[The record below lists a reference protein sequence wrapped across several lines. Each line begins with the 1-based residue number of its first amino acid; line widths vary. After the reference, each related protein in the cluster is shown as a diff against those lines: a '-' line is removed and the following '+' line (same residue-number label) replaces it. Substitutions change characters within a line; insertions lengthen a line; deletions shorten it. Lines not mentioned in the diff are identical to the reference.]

1 MSNTVLIGVGGSGQH
16 VVHAYLRLLALTNVD
31 PTVVPEV
38 YIVDAD
44 DSELSKQ
51 IAGLHTLLTGTKSNG
66 NDKKL
71 GNVIRPYFQQ
81 NENDTPDNASTS
93 LNINQT
99 GILESAFL
107 MDDDLGVEVKQG
119 MFANARIGA
128 SVFRVKKINTDYD
141 TKSVN
146 FKTLFASIAGARVA
160 IVGSSFGG
168 TGSGVVPALVRE
180 FENIKKTNRLK
191 APDVVRAFMTLPW
204 FEIEDNAG
212 VALGEKSAARTDAD
226 LNPMQRN
233 AMLGLRTYLK
243 ELEAGL
249 GITNYVVSQF
259 ITDAKTPTRLDK
271 GNFKQPE
278 NKHIYNIIL
287 ANAVQHF
294 LQETV
299 DVLKDGNNAHLLSL
313 LMQEKEKEIGIF
325 DAISSHHLRLRIA
338 KDDNR
343 CLQEI
348 FMDANLVALALEKA
362 SEGITNGFKSDSQKL
377 VITGADD
384 TYSVPTQLVELIKK
398 IDMNMLEE
406 DSSVFSLAASKIGFE
421 SKKRIKKEAFAALAK
436 SISQISKRLRES
448 ILWLYAHKEAIKF
461 TPSNVELLFLENN
474 ESISEATLN
483 ARWEPYKLTQL
494 TRRGAGVVIS
504 SDKNPNPK
512 TKKTAQAFF
521 LFENVFFSGKEKSR
535 QSYDPK
541 LNLDDES
548 KKRYNNK
555 VGYDLAAELIA
566 EQLFKEVRAARQ
578 QETVSKT
585 NMQDEG
591 NEEQLKHEK
600 LIKMLKGFDKQ
611 TSSEPINL
619 RLCKLT
625 QLKEDIKAD
634 FKMLD
639 PYLGVAKV
647 DVLLKEGIF
656 PETALKGIP
665 NIIAPRLL
673 QEWRLGQCD
682 LIKINERPEK
692 RQALKSQSL
701 TAKPESTEYGIFL
714 HARNIIEAAFWLIF
728 TKDKTI
734 GLETIE
740 SQHTDFYQLLK
751 SEFEAFEESS
761 PQLFIL
767 DKSSSQ
773 PVFIAN
779 KHLGWYL
786 AANKNAR
793 QLLTRL
799 IPKLPSVKYGNDF
812 LCELWRGNQS
822 KPKISLYDYKVISA
836 FAIYLSDIESK
847 LSGQDAPLL
856 IKALQS
862 LTEDL
867 GKITKELTDVT
878 GSVLELAP
886 VKEIELAGT
895 KVELKELSLLGK
907 LQDIF
912 VKKPVYANAKSMEQR
927 LWPLHGEAWQHID
940 IKKTLQDDNEDSF
953 SLKNI
958 KPSDEDNRGQWLWQK
973 LKIHFKDIGEQ
984 VYEKPFGDVLTP
996 EISLEKD
1003 NFMWSVALWP
1013 NFQAKKWNY
1022 YLATADSYRLQNDQ
1036 IKALFDGNT
1045 LKGDCLEFVFWGE
1058 FYTAT
1063 GEPAK
1068 LDEEGKKLVA
1078 KQANTPTGGSA
1089 TLDDT
1094 GNKLVVKETQPD
1106 FGKLGVVKNNAPIK
1120 LLTGI
1125 PRAIEIWFGNQL
1137 LGSMPIKLGDGNEL
1151 PDSPREC
1158 RLALDFGTSNTSIAV
1173 QIKQD
1178 GKDTADI
1185 DDLPLLGGECSEST
1199 LFKLGEDLTW
1209 SAGHKKQGKYSH
1221 QYLPTFF
1228 FQSFNKKNS
1237 SDSRVRSIPSELL
1250 FVSGVNH
1257 SEVRKG
1263 IKAFIAQAKISDAY
1277 YKFSPIKQFGSAT
1290 QLLGEPVVAPLW
1302 TPFPPSVDDDLKKAL
1317 MGVVNK
1323 EYIQGFKWPQTNLE
1337 YAYRAAYLESIL
1349 VAAFATLRRA
1359 GYSNVTLNQEQ
1370 ENSFPFI
1377 ATYPGAFS
1385 AEQKVSFIKDLDFIV
1400 DQLKAE
1406 CGITIAKNVQNPSYK
1421 NAKCEQLNTEKSH
1434 IKLRSETF
1442 AALSGCRRE
1451 RSDISLTVDMGG
1463 GTTDIGL
1470 IIPALDRKES
1480 PDSYMSS
1487 LRYAGN
1493 HLLESL
1499 VGYDQKMSKAHKDDL
1514 LLALKIAIRDG
1525 NVKQDK
1531 DKSSHYKLVTEA
1543 FFRGLFEYVLN
1554 LVAAFGDKLH
1564 KRNINIYFLGNG
1576 FKLAKLF
1583 TGRDIQ
1589 DIFNY
1594 VCLKEAKE
1602 NDLWQGID
1610 PQFNFDKFSV
1620 VKNKDLKQ
1628 LLIHGALEGTTDAG
1642 TDYQKLEEKG
1652 HGELPIWLPCIKNR
1666 QTNTLYSKPTLGDI
1680 AQSKQGELS
1689 SSYSDRR
1696 KAFSLTSR
1704 YWDDENWCTEES
1716 IGKDFVFGGV
1726 NSQDV
1731 ASDFGKF
1738 YLEVN
1743 FVKEVLCKLTKEP
1756 KRKDS
1761 SSWPA
1766 SSTNTPPQQSGFKP
1780 SAVSENMAAPPAPN
1794 VPPPQNPNNSA
1805 STLTLSSGAN
1815 TLIDGNNI
1823 TVNLS
1828 WESPFELDVIAFALN
1843 DKGKVT
1849 ADENTIFYNQLNY
1862 AQGAVLLNVAQ
1873 RQLNIVLS
1881 KIPADIKTI
1890 AICAVTGIDDDSA
1903 KGKNF
1908 GQVSHSA
1915 INVLGA
1921 NKIIFELN
1929 HVKGTETAM
1938 IFGEVYRHNNTWKF
1952 RAKGQGYAGGFKKM
1966 CDEYGAEY

>member
-1 MSNTVLIGVGGSGQH
+1 MSKTVLIGVGGSGQH

-31 PTVVPEV
+31 SNIIPEV

-51 IAGLHTLLTGTKSNG
+51 IASLHTLLTGAQSNG

-81 NENDTPDNASTS
+81 NENDTPDNASAS

-107 MDDDLGVEVKQG
+107 MDDDLGIEVKEG

-128 SVFRVKKINTDYD
+128 SVFRVKNINTSDD
-141 TKSVN
+141 SAKNVN
-146 FKTLFASIAGARVA
+146 FKTLFASIASARVA

-180 FENIKKTNRLK
+180 FENIKKTNHLK
-191 APDVVRAFMTLPW
+191 SPKIVRAFMTLPW
-204 FEIEDNAG
+204 FEIEDNFG

-249 GITNYVVSQF
+249 EITNYVVSQF

-287 ANAVQHF
+287 ANAIQHF
-294 LQETV
+294 LQETGAV
-299 DVLKDGNNAHLLSL
+299 FKDGNNAHLLSL
-313 LMQEKEKEIGIF
+313 LMQEKEKETGIF

-362 SEGITNGFKSDSQKL
+362 SEGITKGFKSDNQKL

-406 DSSVFSLAASKIGFE
+406 DSSVFSLAASKIGIE

-483 ARWEPYKLTQL
+483 ARWESYKLTQL
-494 TRRGAGVVIS
+494 TRRKDGVVIS
-504 SDKNPNPK
+504 SDKKPNPPQ
-512 TKKTAQAFF
+512 KKTTQAFF
-521 LFENVFFSGKEKSR
+521 LFENIFFDGKEKSC
-535 QSYDPK
+535 QGYKPK
-541 LNLDDES
+541 FDLSDEN

-555 VGYDLAAELIA
+555 VGYELAAELIA

-578 QETVSKT
+578 KESVCKT
-585 NMQDEG
+585 DVEDEG
-591 NEEQLKHEK
+591 NPEQLKNKE
-600 LIKMLKGFDKQ
+600 LVKMLKGFDKQ
-611 TSSEPINL
+611 TSSEAINL

-639 PYLGVAKV
+639 PYLGISKV
-647 DVLLKEGIF
+647 DVLLKGSVF

-673 QEWRLGQCD
+673 QEWRLEQCD
-682 LIKINERPEK
+682 LIKIKDRPEK

-714 HARNIIEAAFWLIF
+714 HARNVIEAAFWLIF

-734 GLETIE
+734 ELETIE
-740 SQHTDFYQLLK
+740 SKHTDFYQLLK
-751 SEFEAFEESS
+751 SEFEAFEESL

-812 LCELWRGNQS
+812 LCELWRSNPS

-836 FAIYLSDIESK
+836 FATYLSDIESK
-847 LSGQDAPLL
+847 LSGQNAPLL

-867 GKITKELTDVT
+867 GKITQELTDVT
-878 GSVLELAP
+878 GSALQLAP
-886 VKEIELAGT
+886 VEGKVKEIELAGT
-895 KVELKELSLLGK
+895 KIEFKELSLLGK
-907 LQDIF
+907 LQDVF
-912 VKKPVYANAKSMEQR
+912 VKKPIYANAKSMEQR
-927 LWPLHGEAWQHID
+927 LWPLHGHAWQYID

-984 VYEKPFGDVLTP
+984 IYEKPFGDVLTP

-1013 NFQAKKWNY
+1013 NFQAKKWSY

-1063 GEPAK
+1063 GEPAT
-1068 LDEEGKKLVA
+1068 LDDTGKKLVA
-1078 KQANTPTGGSA
+1078 KEANTLP
-1089 TLDDT
+1089 
-1094 GNKLVVKETQPD
+1094 N

-1125 PRAIEIWFGNQL
+1125 PRAIEVWFGNQL
-1137 LGSMPIKLGDGNEL
+1137 LGSMPIKLGDGNNL
-1151 PDSPREC
+1151 SDSPREC

-1173 QIKQD
+1173 QIKPEGQD
-1178 GKDTADI
+1178 TKI
-1185 DDLPLLGGECSEST
+1185 DDLPLLGGECSTST
-1199 LFKLGEDLTW
+1199 LFRLEEDLTW
-1209 SAGHKKQGKYSH
+1209 SAGHKNRGKYSH

-1237 SDSRVRSIPSELL
+1237 GDSRVRSIPSELL

-1263 IKAFIAQAKISDAY
+1263 IKAFIAQATISEAY
-1277 YKFSPIKQFGSAT
+1277 YKFSPIKQFGSVT
-1290 QLLGEPVVAPLW
+1290 QLSGEPVVAPLW

-1317 MGVVNK
+1317 MGVVDK
-1323 EYIQGFKWPQTNLE
+1323 DYVQGFKWPQANLE

-1349 VAAFATLRRA
+1349 IAAFATLRRA
-1359 GYSNVTLNQEQ
+1359 GYYNITLNKEQ
-1370 ENSFPFI
+1370 DNIFPFI

-1385 AEQKVSFIKDLDFIV
+1385 AEQKVSFIKDLDLIV

-1406 CGITIAKNVQNPSYK
+1406 CGMTIAKEVQNPSYK
-1421 NAKCEQLNTEKSH
+1421 NAQGDELKPEKSH

-1470 IIPALDRKES
+1470 IIPTLES
-1480 PDSYMSS
+1480 SNVPPDSYMSS

-1493 HLLESL
+1493 HLLEAL
-1499 VGYDQKMSKAHKDDL
+1499 VEYDQKGGNAHKNDL

-1564 KRNINIYFLGNG
+1564 KRDINIYFLGNG

-1620 VKNKDLKQ
+1620 VKNRDLKQ

-1756 KRKDS
+1756 KRKEKEQQDS
-1761 SSWPA
+1761 SSRPA

-1780 SAVSENMAAPPAPN
+1780 SAVSESMAA
-1794 VPPPQNPNNSA
+1794 QNIERPIKMSIGGAKENI
-1805 STLTLSSGAN
+1805 GAN
-1815 TLIDGNNI
+1815 EIVI
-1823 TVNLS
+1823 KPS
-1828 WESPFELDVIAFALN
+1828 WLGSRCELDVVAYVADGQQTSTERAVFSGQISYRNATVTYDGSGNNQSLRVN
-1843 DKGKVT
+1843 LKGLSQSEKLTIYGYLDKS
-1849 ADENTIFYNQLNY
+1849 ADFSRPCVDILDARTQSH
-1862 AQGAVLLNVAQ
+1862 LLSFDPDFSQNCGDKS
-1873 RQLNIVLS
+1873 LI
-1881 KIPADIKTI
+1881 
-1890 AICAVTGIDDDSA
+1890 
-1903 KGKNF
+1903 
-1908 GQVSHSA
+1908 
-1915 INVLGA
+1915 
-1921 NKIIFELN
+1921 
-1929 HVKGTETAM
+1929 
-1938 IFGEVYRHNNTWKF
+1938 IFGEVYWGRKNAASDKQWIFKARGEF
-1952 RAKGQGYAGGFKKM
+1952 YAKGLEQIIKETGLPF
-1966 CDEYGAEY
+1966 E